1 MTYLWLKA
9 FHIAAVAAWV
19 GGMLVSA
26 VTVTAFIR
34 RQPGPSPEG
43 ADLLRSVRQWDRNV
57 TSPAMLLVW
66 GLGLTL
72 AYQGAWFREPWL
84 MLKLTLVL
92 GMSALHGALSGT
104 LRRLARTRTDAPSL
118 LFDKAPSAIVTV
130 VLLIAVLVVVKPF

>member
-9 FHIAAVAAWV
+9 FHVAAVVAWV
-19 GGMLVSA
+19 GGVLVSA
-26 VTVTAFIR
+26 VTIAAFIGGQQAESAHR
-34 RQPGPSPEG
+34 AG
-43 ADLLRSVRQWDRNV
+43 LLRSVRRWDRHV

-84 MLKLTLVL
+84 TLKLALVL
-92 GMSALHGALSGT
+92 GLSALHGVLSGT
-104 LRRLARTRTDAPSL
+104 LRRLSRTRPDAPSRL
-118 LFDKAPSAIVTV
+118 LGFTPTAIVAT